1 MIFLHFLYFI
11 VHFLGVVYKLFIE
24 LINKV
29 FALVKI
35 ILKLLITFT
44 IAGITNIIT
53 FITISILI
61 SSR

>member
-1 MIFLHFLYFI
+1 MIFLHFIYFI

-44 IAGITNIIT
+44 IAGIT
-53 FITISILI
+53 IL
-61 SSR
+61 

>member
-11 VHFLGVVYKLFIE
+11 VHFLAVVYKLFIE